1 METFTLANGTQL
13 NITHKMSANLFV
25 NDKGEPFEFTQDDWR
40 KYYRTQF
47 CTYLELY
54 LLHFAGRLIDTA
66 ETSADREF
74 WQTQAD
80 VLSDVQTAINERI
93 KPKEKKNEK

>member
-1 METFTLANGTQL
+1 M
-13 NITHKMSANLFV
+13 NIFV
-25 NDKGEPFEFTQDDWR
+25 NDKGEPFEFTLDDWR

-93 KPKEKKNEK
+93 NPKEKKNE